1 MNQNLTKRI
10 VVTGVIAALYAVL
23 TLILAPISFGPVQ
36 FRLSEIMVLLAFVD
50 PLYILGLTLGCLL
63 SNILGGYGIMD
74 VVFGSL
80 ATFMSCVV
88 IYWTKN
94 TIKNIKVSLLVSS
107 IWPTIFN
114 GLIIG
119 WMLHITINVPMLITM
134 LQVAFGEFIV
144 VTVIGVPLGSLLAK
158 KYGRYFLKLGLAKNI

>member
-10 VVTGVIAALYAVL
+10 VVTGVIAAIYTVL

-63 SNILGGYGIMD
+63 SNMIGGFGIMD
-74 VVFGSL
+74 IVFGSL

-88 IYWTKN
+88 MYWTRN
-94 TIKNIKVSLLVSS
+94 TIKNIKVSLLVAS

-114 GLIIG
+114 GAIIG
-119 WMLHITINVPMLITM
+119 WMLHVTINVPMFITM
-134 LQVAFGEFIV
+134 LQVALGEFV
-144 VTVIGVPLGSLLAK
+144 AVTVVGVPLGLLLAK
-158 KYGRYFLKLGLAKNI
+158 KYGRYLKKIGLAKSI